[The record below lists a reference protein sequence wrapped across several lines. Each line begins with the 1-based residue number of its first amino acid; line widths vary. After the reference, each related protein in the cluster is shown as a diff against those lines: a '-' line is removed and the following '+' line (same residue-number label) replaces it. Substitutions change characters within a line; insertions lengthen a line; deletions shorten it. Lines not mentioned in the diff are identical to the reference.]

1 MNARFRS
8 NFFKIAKAN
17 VWAQLLPLLAAP
29 LLTRLYT
36 PEDFGALA
44 LFSAAVSLLLAFSS
58 WRFDWSVPNTSS
70 KILAAALLL
79 LGSVALLFFSCVT
92 FFVLWNWAEQWTFWK
107 GFDVLGPLL
116 LFLPVIILGSG
127 LHELMHCWYVRQAE
141 LSKVASVRIAQSFT
155 GTGLSIVG
163 GYAGLGAWGLIG
175 SSVTSAWVG
184 MGLLVSGAHNLKR
197 SFSRLSLK
205 RIKVGITRYWWES
218 TASTMVAIVNVA
230 SLATV
235 PLLLVQYYSA
245 KEVGWYALM
254 YRLAI
259 TPIGLLTSA
268 LSQSFWAE
276 AAQLV
281 KTDIARLKS
290 LFLKSTKLLI
300 LAAIPVVLLCIS
312 GPLFVGPI
320 LGEAQW
326 TGAGDILMA
335 LAPMLVGMIVVQPL
349 THLIVH
355 KKQIWKLYLDAI
367 KLVAIILLIIFFS
380 NAGGELHVLIFYLSL
395 VFLVSHG
402 ILFYLNLIC
411 LEK

>member
-17 VWAQLLPLLAAP
+17 VLAQLLPLLAAP

-44 LFSAAVSLLLAFSS
+44 LFSAAASLLLAFSS

-70 KILAAALLL
+70 KTLAVALLL
-79 LGSVALLFFSCVT
+79 FGSVALLFFSGVT
-92 FFVLWNWAEQWTFWK
+92 FFVLWNWAEQWSFWK

-116 LFLPVIILGSG
+116 FFLPVIILGSG

-141 LSKVASVRIAQSFT
+141 LSKVASVRIAQSIT
-155 GTGLSIVG
+155 GTGLNLVG
-163 GYAGLGAWGLIG
+163 GYAVLGAWGLIG

-184 MGLLVSGAHNLKR
+184 MGLLVSGAQNLKR
-197 SFSRLSLK
+197 SFARLSLN

-218 TASTMVAIVNVA
+218 TASTMVAIVNIA
-230 SLATV
+230 SLAAV

-281 KTDIARLKS
+281 KTDITRLKS

-300 LAAIPVVLLCIS
+300 LVAIPVVLLCIS
-312 GPLFVGPI
+312 GPLFVGPV

-326 TGAGDILMA
+326 AGAGEILMA

-367 KLVAIILLIIFFS
+367 KLVAIILLIILFS
-380 NAGGELHVLIFYLSL
+380 KAGVELHVLIFYLSL

-411 LEK
+411 LKK

>member
-1 MNARFRS
+1 ML
-8 NFFKIAKAN
+8 
-17 VWAQLLPLLAAP
+17 AQLLPLLAAP
-29 LLTRLYT
+29 LLARLYT

-70 KILAAALLL
+70 KTLAAVLLL
-79 LGSVALLFFSCVT
+79 FGIVALLFFSVAT

-116 LFLPVIILGSG
+116 LFLPVIILGGG

-141 LSKVASVRIAQSFT
+141 LSKVASVRITQSFT
-155 GTGLSIVG
+155 GTGLNIVG
-163 GYAGLGAWGLIG
+163 GYTGLGAWGLIG
-175 SSVTSAWVG
+175 SSVISVWVG
-184 MGLLVSGAHNLKR
+184 MGLLVSGAQNLKR
-197 SFSRLSLK
+197 SFARLSLN
-205 RIKVGITRYWWES
+205 RIKVGIARYWWES
-218 TASTMVAIVNVA
+218 TSSTMVAVVNVA
-230 SLATV
+230 SLAAI

-281 KTDIARLKS
+281 KTDIVKLKS

-300 LAAIPVVLLCIS
+300 LAAIPVVLLCVS
-312 GPLFVGPI
+312 GPLFVGPV

-326 TGAGDILMA
+326 AGAGDILMA
-335 LAPMLVGMIVVQPL
+335 LAPMLVGMIIVQPL

-355 KKQIWKLYLDAI
+355 KKQIWKFYLDAI
-367 KLVAIILLIIFFS
+367 KLVVTILLIILFS
-380 NAGGELHVLIFYLSL
+380 KAGGELHVLIFYLSL
-395 VFLVSHG
+395 VFLVSYG

-411 LEK
+411 L

>member
-17 VWAQLLPLLAAP
+17 VLAQLLPLLAAP

-44 LFSAAVSLLLAFSS
+44 LFSAAASLLLAFSS

-70 KILAAALLL
+70 KTLAVALLL
-79 LGSVALLFFSCVT
+79 FGSVALLFFSGVT
-92 FFVLWNWAEQWTFWK
+92 FFVLWNWAEQWSFWK

-116 LFLPVIILGSG
+116 FFLPVIILGSG

-141 LSKVASVRIAQSFT
+141 LSKVASVRIAQSIT
-155 GTGLSIVG
+155 GTGLNLVG

-184 MGLLVSGAHNLKR
+184 MGLLVSGAQNLKS
-197 SFSRLSLK
+197 SFARLSLN

-218 TASTMVAIVNVA
+218 TASTMVAIVNIA
-230 SLATV
+230 SLAAV

-281 KTDIARLKS
+281 KTDITRLKS

-300 LAAIPVVLLCIS
+300 LVAIPVVLLCIS
-312 GPLFVGPI
+312 GPLFVGPV

-326 TGAGDILMA
+326 AGAGEILMA

-367 KLVAIILLIIFFS
+367 KLVAIILLIILFS
-380 NAGGELHVLIFYLSL
+380 KAGVELHVLIFYLSL

-411 LEK
+411 LKK

>member
-17 VWAQLLPLLAAP
+17 VLAQLLPLLAVP
-29 LLTRLYT
+29 LLARLYT

-44 LFSAAVSLLLAFSS
+44 LFSAAVSLSLAFSS

-70 KILAAALLL
+70 KTLAAALLL
-79 LGSVALLFFSCVT
+79 FGTIALLFFSGVT
-92 FFVLWNWAEQWTFWK
+92 FFVLWNWAEQWSFWK

-116 LFLPVIILGSG
+116 LFLPVITLGSG
-127 LHELMHCWYVRQAE
+127 LHDLMHCWYVRQAE
-141 LSKVASVRIAQSFT
+141 LSKVASVRIAQSIT
-155 GTGLSIVG
+155 GTGLNLVG

-184 MGLLVSGAHNLKR
+184 MGLLVSGAQNLKR
-197 SFSRLSLK
+197 SFARLSLN

-218 TASTMVAIVNVA
+218 TASTMVAIVNIA
-230 SLATV
+230 SLAAV

-300 LAAIPVVLLCIS
+300 LAAIPVVLLCVS
-312 GPLFVGPI
+312 GPLFVGPL

-326 TGAGDILMA
+326 AGAGDILMA
-335 LAPMLVGMIVVQPL
+335 LAPMLAGMIIVQPL

-367 KLVAIILLIIFFS
+367 KLVAIILLIILFS
-380 NAGGELHVLIFYLSL
+380 NAGGELHVLVFYLSL

-411 LEK
+411 LKK

>member
-1 MNARFRS
+1 MF
-8 NFFKIAKAN
+8 
-17 VWAQLLPLLAAP
+17 AQLLPLLAAP
-29 LLTRLYT
+29 LLARLYT
-36 PEDFGALA
+36 PDDFGTLA
-44 LFSAAVSLLLAFSS
+44 LFSSAASLLLAFSS

-70 KILAAALLL
+70 KTLAAALLL
-79 LGSVALLFFSCVT
+79 FGAVALLFFSGAT
-92 FFVLWNWAEQWTFWK
+92 FLVLWNWAERWSFWK
-107 GFDVLGPLL
+107 GFDVLGSLL

-141 LSKVASVRIAQSFT
+141 LSKVASVRITQSFA
-155 GTGLSIVG
+155 GTGLSIIG

-184 MGLLVSGAHNLKR
+184 MGLLVSGAQNLKR
-197 SFSRLSLK
+197 SFTRLSLN
-205 RIKVGITRYWWES
+205 RIKVSIARYWWES
-218 TASTMVAIVNVA
+218 TTSTMVAVVNVA
-230 SLATV
+230 CLAAV

-281 KTDIARLKS
+281 KTDIARLKI

-300 LAAIPVVLLCIS
+300 LAAIPVVLLCVS
-312 GPLFVGPI
+312 GPLFVGPV
-320 LGEAQW
+320 LGKAQW

-355 KKQIWKLYLDAI
+355 KKQIWKLYLDTM
-367 KLVAIILLIIFFS
+367 KLVTTILLIILFS
-380 NAGGELHVLIFYLSL
+380 KTGGELHVLIFYLSL

-411 LEK
+411 LKKPLRL

>member
-1 MNARFRS
+1 ML
-8 NFFKIAKAN
+8 
-17 VWAQLLPLLAAP
+17 AQLLPLLAAP
-29 LLTRLYT
+29 LLARLYT

-70 KILAAALLL
+70 KTLAAVLLL
-79 LGSVALLFFSCVT
+79 FGIVALLFFSVAT

-116 LFLPVIILGSG
+116 LFLPVIILGGG

-141 LSKVASVRIAQSFT
+141 LSKVASVRITQSFT
-155 GTGLSIVG
+155 GTGLNIVG
-163 GYAGLGAWGLIG
+163 GYTGLGAWGLIG
-175 SSVTSAWVG
+175 SSVISVWVG
-184 MGLLVSGAHNLKR
+184 MGLLVSGAQNLKR
-197 SFSRLSLK
+197 SFARLSLN
-205 RIKVGITRYWWES
+205 RIKVGIARYWWES
-218 TASTMVAIVNVA
+218 TSSTMVAVVNVA
-230 SLATV
+230 SLAAI

-281 KTDIARLKS
+281 KTDIVKLKS

-300 LAAIPVVLLCIS
+300 LAAIPVVLLCVS
-312 GPLFVGPI
+312 GPLFVGPV

-326 TGAGDILMA
+326 AGAGDILMA
-335 LAPMLVGMIVVQPL
+335 LAPMLVGMIIVQPL

-355 KKQIWKLYLDAI
+355 KKQIWKFYLDAI
-367 KLVAIILLIIFFS
+367 KLVVTILLIILFS
-380 NAGGELHVLIFYLSL
+380 KAGGELHVLIFYLSL
-395 VFLVSHG
+395 VFLVSYG

-411 LEK
+411 LKK

>member
-1 MNARFRS
+1 
-8 NFFKIAKAN
+8 
-17 VWAQLLPLLAAP
+17 
-29 LLTRLYT
+29 
-36 PEDFGALA
+36 
-44 LFSAAVSLLLAFSS
+44 
-58 WRFDWSVPNTSS
+58 
-70 KILAAALLL
+70 
-79 LGSVALLFFSCVT
+79 
-92 FFVLWNWAEQWTFWK
+92 
-107 GFDVLGPLL
+107 VLGPLL
-116 LFLPVIILGSG
+116 LFLPVTILGG
-127 LHELMHCWYVRQAE
+127 GFHQLMHCWYVRQAE

-155 GTGLSIVG
+155 GTGLNVVG

-175 SSVTSAWVG
+175 SSVISAWVG
-184 MGLLVSGAHNLKR
+184 MGLLVSGAQSLKR
-197 SFSRLSLK
+197 SFARLSLN

-218 TASTMVAIVNVA
+218 TTSPMVAVVNVA
-230 SLATV
+230 SLAVV

-281 KTDIARLKS
+281 KTDIVRLKN
-290 LFLKSTKLLI
+290 LFLKSTKLLM
-300 LAAIPVVLLCIS
+300 LAAIPAVLLCVS
-312 GPLFVGPI
+312 GPLFVGPV
-320 LGEAQW
+320 LGEDQW
-326 TGAGDILMA
+326 AGAGDILMA

-355 KKQIWKLYLDAI
+355 KKQIWKLYLDVI
-367 KLVAIILLIIFFS
+367 KLVATVLLIILFS
-380 NAGGELHVLIFYLSL
+380 RAGGELHVLIFYLSL

-411 LEK
+411 LKKQLRL

>member
-1 MNARFRS
+1 
-8 NFFKIAKAN
+8 
-17 VWAQLLPLLAAP
+17 VLAQLLPLLAAP
-29 LLTRLYT
+29 LLARLYT
-36 PEDFGALA
+36 PDDFGALA
-44 LFSAAVSLLLAFSS
+44 LFSAVASLLLAFSS

-70 KILAAALLL
+70 ETLAAALLL
-79 LGSVALLFFSCVT
+79 FGAAALLLFSGVT
-92 FFVLWNWAEQWTFWK
+92 FFVLWSWAEQWSFWK

-116 LFLPVIILGSG
+116 LFLPVTILGG
-127 LHELMHCWYVRQAE
+127 GFHQLMHCWYVRQAE

-155 GTGLSIVG
+155 GTGLNVVG

-175 SSVTSAWVG
+175 SSVISAWVG
-184 MGLLVSGAHNLKR
+184 MGLLVSGAQSLKR
-197 SFSRLSLK
+197 SFARLSLN

-218 TASTMVAIVNVA
+218 TTSTMVAVVNVA
-230 SLATV
+230 SLAVV

-281 KTDIARLKS
+281 KTDIVRLKN
-290 LFLKSTKLLI
+290 LFLKSTKLLM
-300 LAAIPVVLLCIS
+300 LAAIPAVLLCVS
-312 GPLFVGPI
+312 GPLFVGPV
-320 LGEAQW
+320 LGEDQW
-326 TGAGDILMA
+326 AGAGDILMA

-355 KKQIWKLYLDAI
+355 KKQIWKLYLDVI
-367 KLVAIILLIIFFS
+367 KLVATVLLIILFS
-380 NAGGELHVLIFYLSL
+380 RAGGELHVLIFYLSL

-411 LEK
+411 LKKQLRL

>member
-1 MNARFRS
+1 MNSRFRS
-8 NFFKIAKAN
+8 NFFKVAKAN
-17 VWAQLLPLLAAP
+17 VLAQLLPLLAAP
-29 LLTRLYT
+29 LLARLYT

-44 LFSAAVSLLLAFSS
+44 LFSAAASLLLAFSS

-70 KILAAALLL
+70 KTLAAALLL
-79 LGSVALLFFSCVT
+79 FGSVTLFFFSGAT
-92 FFVLWNWAEQWTFWK
+92 FFVLLNWAEQWSFWE

-155 GTGLSIVG
+155 GTGLNIVG

-175 SSVTSAWVG
+175 SFVASAWVG
-184 MGLLVSGAHNLKR
+184 MGLLVTGAQNLKR
-197 SFSRLSLK
+197 SFARLSLN

-218 TASTMVAIVNVA
+218 TTSTMVAVVNVA
-230 SLATV
+230 SLSAV

-259 TPIGLLTSA
+259 APIGLLTSA

-276 AAQLV
+276 AAQLA

-300 LAAIPVVLLCIS
+300 LAAIPVVLLCVA
-312 GPLFVGPI
+312 GPLFVGPF

-326 TGAGDILMA
+326 AGAGNILMA

-355 KKQIWKLYLDAI
+355 KKQIWKLYLDVI
-367 KLVAIILLIIFFS
+367 KLVAIILLIILFS
-380 NAGGELHVLIFYLSL
+380 KAGGELHVLIFYLSL

-411 LEK
+411 LKK